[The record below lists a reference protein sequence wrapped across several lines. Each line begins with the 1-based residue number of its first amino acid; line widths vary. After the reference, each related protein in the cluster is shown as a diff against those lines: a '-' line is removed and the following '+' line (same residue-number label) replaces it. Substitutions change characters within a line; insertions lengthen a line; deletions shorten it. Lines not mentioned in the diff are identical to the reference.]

1 MPFHWCADE
10 TIALLSA
17 IPFIGYFFA
26 RLHAWWHK
34 KFNHPCHE
42 EGCKDT
48 HIHHVQ
54 VEYTCDHGK
63 TLHEACPDCPNGG
76 WPDNEELNE
85 VGYKLTTRGLV
96 AGSILNHGPMT
107 HEQVVALHPN
117 EDPDAIHTAINELVE
132 EGRLILDGD
141 LLTEGDL
148 FG

>member
-10 TIALLSA
+10 TIALLSM
-17 IPFIGYFFA
+17 IPFIGLFFA

-34 KFNHPCHE
+34 KFHHPCHT
-42 EGCKDT
+42 EGCQEA
-48 HIHHVQ
+48 HVQ
-54 VEYTCDHGK
+54 HVEHEYTCDHGL
-63 TLHEACPDCPNGG
+63 TIHETCHDCPNSG
-76 WPDNEELNE
+76 WPDNVELEEI
-85 VGYKLTTRGLV
+85 GYRLTTRGLV

-132 EGRLILDGD
+132 EGRLVLDGD